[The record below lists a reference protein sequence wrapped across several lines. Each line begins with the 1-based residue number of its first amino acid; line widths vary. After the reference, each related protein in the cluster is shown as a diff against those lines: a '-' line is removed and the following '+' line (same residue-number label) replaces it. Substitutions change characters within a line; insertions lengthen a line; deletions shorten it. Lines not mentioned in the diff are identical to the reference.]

1 MWAFLGLFIAY
12 RHDVLTKAGS
22 ASEDT
27 EWTFGQ
33 VLSLTTWI
41 PIGIELLAVYIYDSN
56 RSFQIMIPSQYQG
69 MERIDTERIK
79 NSMIYEKTSG
89 EDTIPLTASNAER

>member
-1 MWAFLGLFIAY
+1 MWAFLGLFTAY

-22 ASEDT
+22 ANEDN

-56 RSFQIMIPSQYQG
+56 KSFQIISNQSLG
-69 MERIDTERIK
+69 MERTNTEGIK
-79 NSMIYEKTSG
+79 NGMAYEKTS
-89 EDTIPLTASNAER
+89 EEEAIPLKGI